1 MPFTSQTLRGVN
13 NESIEALLRKLESKL
28 SIGELLDMK
37 AKAQNLTLVEDIEE
51 ADEAY
56 TYEWAL
62 NPAEVTKL
70 LNQQDRTL

>member
-37 AKAQNLTLVEDIEE
+37 AKAQNLMPVEKAED

-62 NPAEVTKL
+62 NPAEVTTL
-70 LNQQDRTL
+70 LNM